1 MKKLLLLL
9 IFVFPL
15 FVNGQNKGTEGISIV
30 AGPGLSYVFGGD
42 NLSSKFGYLAGI
54 EKVVYQVNETS
65 MFTAGI
71 NYTFQGAKYVEN
83 TEPEMASVKLLKSVS
98 ADENQASGTV
108 NLGYLNIPVLYRY
121 QKQNGLFVE
130 AGIQTGFLL
139 SAKDI
144 PDSGESIDGKD
155 KIKFV
160 DIRLPLGIGYW
171 LTNNISVGIRG
182 DIGLASLSSNGA
194 VLHSNADTHQNFM
207 LLGLLRI
214 NLHQYN

>member
-1 MKKLLLLL
+1 MKKLFLLLVFVLPL
-9 IFVFPL
+9 II
-15 FVNGQNKGTEGISIV
+15 NGQNKGTEGISIV

-54 EKVVYQVNETS
+54 EKVVYRVNETS
-65 MFTAGI
+65 MFTAGV

-83 TEPEMASVKLLKSVS
+83 TEPELSALYRLKSVT
-98 ADENQASGTV
+98 ADANQPSGTV
-108 NLGYLNIPVLYRY
+108 DLGYLNIPVLYRY
-121 QKQNGLFVE
+121 QKESGFYME

-139 SAKDI
+139 NAKDV
-144 PDSGESIDGKD
+144 PDGGESTDGKD

-160 DIRLPLGIGYW
+160 DIRLPLGVGYW
-171 LTNNISVGIRG
+171 LTNNLSLGIRG

-194 VLHSNADTHQNFM
+194 VLHSSADSHQNFM

-214 NLHQYN
+214 NLHRYN